1 MNNLNPWRELAA
13 LGLISMEITWGG
25 SIVLLFT
32 QVRLGVP
39 VWQLFLVIGSAALI
53 IYLFGRA
60 SRLLR
65 LRTDLQT
72 ILAGV
77 LMLAGII
84 FSIQILL
91 SSEPALQT
99 SKGLNS
105 GLIEGWGQAVGMI
118 PSEFIIAAVVL
129 LMMWRSLRLSRQ
141 NVGPMMVKSNLRTG
155 IILLLILGFLFT
167 RAEPMIQPMGIYLGF
182 LFSAL
187 LALGSARISVVDIFS
202 KAKRSPFDRNW
213 ILQMTITIFSFI
225 GIASLLAFVLTS
237 QMGWLSNWLERA
249 IYFLGVILLSPFILL
264 AYLFSVLWGQFASN
278 ATPLPAPDLTPTP
291 GADSPLIPMDR
302 LDQLFQQSGP
312 NLVEAFKFVFQWG
325 GLILGLVL
333 FFMLLRRVLVVNSRR
348 ISEMEGEGDTYEQLG
363 SLARLLRE
371 AVLGEARQAV
381 EGFSK
386 RLNRGERLL
395 AAARIRRIY
404 TRLLDLA
411 KEKGVPR
418 LASQTPLEF
427 LNTLDRVFSG
437 VHDDLCTITDA
448 YVRVRYG
455 EYPETQEQVDKVEKA
470 WLRVRASDEG
480 LNTESGNQRQ
490 VARSGLS

>member
-1 MNNLNPWRELAA
+1 
-13 LGLISMEITWGG
+13 
-25 SIVLLFT
+25 
-32 QVRLGVP
+32 
-39 VWQLFLVIGSAALI
+39 
-53 IYLFGRA
+53 
-60 SRLLR
+60 
-65 LRTDLQT
+65 
-72 ILAGV
+72 
-77 LMLAGII
+77 
-84 FSIQILL
+84 
-91 SSEPALQT
+91 
-99 SKGLNS
+99 
-105 GLIEGWGQAVGMI
+105 
-118 PSEFIIAAVVL
+118 
-129 LMMWRSLRLSRQ
+129 
-141 NVGPMMVKSNLRTG
+141 
-155 IILLLILGFLFT
+155 
-167 RAEPMIQPMGIYLGF
+167 
-182 LFSAL
+182 
-187 LALGSARISVVDIFS
+187 
-202 KAKRSPFDRNW
+202 
-213 ILQMTITIFSFI
+213 
-225 GIASLLAFVLTS
+225 
-237 QMGWLSNWLERA
+237 
-249 IYFLGVILLSPFILL
+249 
-264 AYLFSVLWGQFASN
+264 
-278 ATPLPAPDLTPTP
+278 
-291 GADSPLIPMDR
+291 
-302 LDQLFQQSGP
+302 
-312 NLVEAFKFVFQWG
+312 
-325 GLILGLVL
+325 
-333 FFMLLRRVLVVNSRR
+333 
-348 ISEMEGEGDTYEQLG
+348 MEGEGDTYEQLG

>member
-1 MNNLNPWRELAA
+1 MNKLNPWRELAA
-13 LGLISMEITWGG
+13 FGLLSMDISWGG
-25 SIVLLFT
+25 SLILLFSHKS
-32 QVRLGVP
+32 LGVP
-39 VWQLFLVIGSAALI
+39 EWQVFLAIGGASLLI
-53 IYLFGRA
+53 YVFGRA

-65 LRTDLQT
+65 LKTDLQT

-77 LMLAGII
+77 LMIAGVI
-84 FSIQILL
+84 FSIRILL
-91 SSEPALQT
+91 SSESGLRAAE
-99 SKGLNS
+99 GLNS
-105 GLIEGWGQAVGMI
+105 GLVEGWGQAVTMI
-118 PSEFIIAAVVL
+118 PAEFVVAVVVL

-155 IILLLILGFLFT
+155 VILLLILGFLFA
-167 RAEPMIQPMGIYLGF
+167 RVEPQIQPMGIYLGF

-187 LALGSARISVVDIFS
+187 FALGSARISVVELFS
-202 KAKRSPFDRNW
+202 KSRRSPFDRNW
-213 ILQMTITIFSFI
+213 ILQMTMAILAFI
-225 GIASLLAFVLTS
+225 GISSLMAYVLMG

-249 IYFLGVILLSPFILL
+249 IYFLGVVLLSPFILL
-264 AYLFSVLWGQFASN
+264 AYLFSVLWGRFASN

-291 GADSPLIPMDR
+291 GAESPLIPLDR
-302 LDQLFQQSGP
+302 LDQLFNQSGP

-325 GLILGLVL
+325 GLILGIVL
-333 FFMLLRRVLVVNSRR
+333 FVMLLRRVLLVNSQR
-348 ISEMEGEGDTYEQLG
+348 ISELEEDGDTYEQLG
-363 SLARLLRE
+363 SFARMLRE
-371 AVLGEARQAV
+371 AILGEARQAM
-381 EGFSK
+381 EGFSN

-437 VHDDLCTITDA
+437 VQEDLCTITDA

-455 EYPETQEQVDKVEKA
+455 EYPETQEQVDEVEKA
-470 WLRVRASDEG
+470 WLRVRAYEEG
-480 LNTESGNQRQ
+480 RNSNSGKQRQ
-490 VARSGLS
+490 VAPSGLP